1 MNLIL
6 IALHNLA
13 TFPLAVGHNQQER
26 GTLRM
31 RCVRA
36 HPNLVLIDTIGLNY
50 ESEVERSLLE
60 KIIRGVVPHIPQP
73 VLLQRPIDAEVT
85 HDLIQMIA
93 NSLIVDLE
101 QYVHQVIWVLN
112 PLPGEEPNHDTGYFE
127 FSDEHLSH
135 INMREVFQRV
145 GGLVSTQLTPMV
157 VFTHADECRIAP
169 QALRAALPWHEPSRI
184 HVLANYP
191 ELPGGHENVPRLY
204 DREEAALRLLVE
216 LLVQCEP
223 SLARF
228 LQQ

>member
-1 MNLIL
+1 LNLIL

-13 TFPLAVGHNQQER
+13 TFPLAVGNTQHER

-36 HPNLVLIDTIGLNY
+36 HPNLALIDTIGLNY
-50 ESEVERSLLE
+50 ETEVERNLLE

-73 VLLQRPIDAEVT
+73 VLLERPMSAEVGP
-85 HDLIQMIA
+85 DLIQLIA
-93 NSLIVDLE
+93 DSLIVDLE
-101 QYVHQVIWVLN
+101 QYVHQVIWVIN
-112 PLPGEEPNHDTGYFE
+112 PMFGEEPNHDTGYFE
-127 FSDEHLSH
+127 FSDAHLSH

-145 GGLVSTQLTPMV
+145 GGLVATQLPPMV

-169 QALRAALPWHEPSRI
+169 QALRAALPWHEPSRKC
-184 HVLANYP
+184 VLANYP
-191 ELPGGHENVPRLY
+191 ELPGHENVPRLY